1 MGKYISL
8 GEYNPFYKHIWYYII
23 IKLIGE
29 YLLNSFFVEKIV
41 LLKDVFPKNVLIQ
54 AGFEY
59 VTIFIFSIF
68 LFKYENKKKK
78 EQ

>member
-8 GEYNPFYKHIWYYII
+8 GEYNTFYKHIWYYII
-23 IKLIGE
+23 TKLIGE
-29 YLLNSFFVEKIV
+29 YLLSSFFVEKIE

-59 VTIFIFSIF
+59 VAIFVFSIF
-68 LFKYENKKKK
+68 LFKYENKQKK
-78 EQ
+78 EK